1 MTENLHGGL
10 SGVRSKTMGKITEFL
25 FGKSFDYEEMYH
37 NQLTEN
43 SELKEELH
51 QMRENSWEKEVEH
64 QKKINSI
71 LSGDLAN
78 PIIERLRNDY
88 IFVCNN
94 RADLQYKLQRY
105 ENTDLDRENK
115 KLTSEIKCLKF
126 KIEELER
133 EKAELIKLLDRYDVF
148 FKSLGK
154 E

>member
-1 MTENLHGGL
+1 
-10 SGVRSKTMGKITEFL
+10 MGKITEFL

-43 SELKEELH
+43 SKLKEQIFDMNQESF
-51 QMRENSWEKEVEH
+51 QEKIETERR
-64 QKKINSI
+64 INNAI
-71 LSGDLAN
+71 TGNLLVPVID
-78 PIIERLRNDY
+78 RLRNDY
-88 IFVCNN
+88 VSVCND

-148 FKSLGK
+148 FKSLSK

>member
-1 MTENLHGGL
+1 
-10 SGVRSKTMGKITEFL
+10 MGKITEFL
-25 FGKSFDYEEMYH
+25 FGQSFDYEEMFH

-43 SELKEELH
+43 QKLKEELH
-51 QMRENSWEKEVEH
+51 QMRENLWEKEAEH

-71 LSGDLAN
+71 LSGGLAN
-78 PIIERLRNDY
+78 PIINRLRNDY
-88 IFVCNN
+88 VSVCND

-148 FKSLGK
+148 FKSLSK

>member
-1 MTENLHGGL
+1 
-10 SGVRSKTMGKITEFL
+10 MGKIIEFL

-37 NQLTEN
+37 NQLAEN
-43 SELKEELH
+43 SELKEKIFDMNQESF
-51 QMRENSWEKEVEH
+51 QEKIETERR
-64 QKKINSI
+64 INNAI
-71 LSGDLAN
+71 TGNLLVPVID
-78 PIIERLRNDY
+78 RLRNDY
-88 IFVCNN
+88 VSVCND
-94 RADLQYKLQRY
+94 RTDLQHKLQRY

-148 FKSLGK
+148 FKALGK